1 MKNTGIWI
9 DKHEAIIVFLEADK
23 QKTATITS
31 QIDDYKDFE
40 HKVLGQSDN
49 YTNDKKFLERTK
61 QQTKNY
67 IKKIAAQLKKAD
79 NIVIL
84 GPSTMPGQLKKMLDE
99 NYKLIGQN
107 VKEVQKTPKLSEN
120 QIIAWVK
127 EYYNLPKSSS

>member
-120 QIIAWVK
+120 HIIAWVK
-127 EYYNLPKSSS
+127 DYYNIPKSSS